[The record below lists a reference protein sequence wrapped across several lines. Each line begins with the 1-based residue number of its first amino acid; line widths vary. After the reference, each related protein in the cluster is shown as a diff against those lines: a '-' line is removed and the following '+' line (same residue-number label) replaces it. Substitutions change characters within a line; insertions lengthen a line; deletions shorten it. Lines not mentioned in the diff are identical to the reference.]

1 MRFNTSLIIKYI
13 FIITLFVSNTIY
25 SQSLEKIKLSD
36 TVYVYFKKDRAI
48 IYNQQKPLD
57 NYIYT
62 FTYLSKNNFHQT
74 IWFHRD
80 DTRFNQI
87 IIKRRKFI
95 KENKDIMVSYPFLK
109 KFNYRQATKLFDN
122 KKVFL
127 IDKDDIGC
135 FKIKLKEVQV
145 SGFYEQSI
153 E

>member
-62 FTYLSKNNFHQT
+62 FTYLSKNNFRLVYNLFQ
-74 IWFHRD
+74 
-80 DTRFNQI
+80 
-87 IIKRRKFI
+87 
-95 KENKDIMVSYPFLK
+95 
-109 KFNYRQATKLFDN
+109 KL
-122 KKVFL
+122 
-127 IDKDDIGC
+127 
-135 FKIKLKEVQV
+135 
-145 SGFYEQSI
+145 
-153 E
+153 

>member
-1 MRFNTSLIIKYI
+1 MRINSSLIIKYI

-36 TVYVYFKKDRAI
+36 TVYVYFKKDRTI

-62 FTYLSKNNFHQT
+62 FTYLSKNHIYQT
-74 IWFHRD
+74 IWFQHD
-80 DTRFNQI
+80 DNRFNQI

-109 KFNYRQATKLFDN
+109 KFNYREATKLFDN